1 MTKRVCV
8 WCAAVFLASAAHA
21 DRITQVIP
29 LKAIDSRQLV
39 AMFSA
44 SSQALRDDPSA
55 YRQAFAN
62 RCAQK
67 ALTAAQ
73 RRRRNVQPQWY
84 VNNELALVPEYGA
97 VLGGPSPVLL
107 AQAPQTG
114 PGGQGPD
121 GGGAAG
127 GAQRRSGGA
136 MLQLPEGMDPPVAIM
151 QQNAILVKGEQAAID
166 QFQEIVTM
174 LDKPQK
180 MVNVE
185 CRLVD
190 SPSSEV
196 DQWGV
201 NFATTNGGANVAA
214 QGAAAGGVQ
223 LRAGL
228 GNTNLLLGRNRTT
241 SQGLLVTAPSVTT
254 TNMVAADIEVG
265 QTLPYFD
272 TNITYD
278 NFGHPHTIYTPDAIF
293 IGVELWVLPRINADS
308 VTMDIQPVFSEA
320 AGTVTGPNGVS
331 VPIVETIG
339 TRVLV
344 TVPDGESLVIGGAS
358 RDSDTLTANG
368 GGLSGNSRTR
378 ERSNPTMIVTPRVLP
393 PATPQAEEVW
403 H

>member
-1 MTKRVCV
+1 
-8 WCAAVFLASAAHA
+8 LASAAHA

-166 QFQEIVTM
+166 QFQ
-174 LDKPQK
+174 
-180 MVNVE
+180 
-185 CRLVD
+185 D
-190 SPSSEV
+190 SPHHSGAVEETA
-196 DQWGV
+196 QNGFAFAMGV
-201 NFATTNGGANVAA
+201 LDPFA
-214 QGAAAGGVQ
+214 
-223 LRAGL
+223 
-228 GNTNLLLGRNRTT
+228 LGRFNNDAHE
-241 SQGLLVTAPSVTT
+241 APAFIS
-254 TNMVAADIEVG
+254 G
-265 QTLPYFD
+265 QA
-272 TNITYD
+272 
-278 NFGHPHTIYTPDAIF
+278 HT
-293 IGVELWVLPRINADS
+293 E
-308 VTMDIQPVFSEA
+308 
-320 AGTVTGPNGVS
+320 
-331 VPIVETIG
+331 
-339 TRVLV
+339 
-344 TVPDGESLVIGGAS
+344 
-358 RDSDTLTANG
+358 
-368 GGLSGNSRTR
+368 
-378 ERSNPTMIVTPRVLP
+378 
-393 PATPQAEEVW
+393 
-403 H
+403 